1 MDTETKRS
9 PIIRALVPLVG
20 LLLGL
25 LVAGLVVLA
34 LQAPQGQ
41 EIAVLP
47 PATPEPEAT
56 AGPVR
61 VYVSGA
67 VATPGVYA
75 LPAGSIAQDAL
86 ALAGGPLADAAL
98 THLNLAKAL
107 REGDTLYVPRAGEPA
122 PAPTLPSPA
131 SGLAGE
137 GVGPGTRIDLNTAT
151 AEQLDALPKI
161 GPATAQ
167 RIIAYREE
175 HGGFKSVEEINEVSG
190 IGDVT
195 YGLIKDLLC
204 VGCGGQ

>member
-1 MDTETKRS
+1 
-9 PIIRALVPLVG
+9 LGPLIG

-98 THLNLAKAL
+98 THINLAQAV
-107 REGDTLYVPRAGEPA
+107 REGETLYVPRIGETA
-122 PAPTLPSPA
+122 PAPTAPSPA
-131 SGLAGE
+131 SPRAGE
-137 GVGPGTRIDLNTAT
+137 GGVGAGTRIDLNTAT
-151 AEQLDALPKI
+151 ADQLDTLPKI

>member
-9 PIIRALVPLVG
+9 PIIRVLGPLAG

-25 LVAGLVVLA
+25 LVAGLIVLS

-98 THLNLAKAL
+98 THLNLAQPV
-107 REGDTLYVPRAGEPA
+107 REGETLYVPRIGET
-122 PAPTLPSPA
+122 APTPSLPSPA
-131 SGLAGE
+131 RGLAGE
-137 GVGPGTRIDLNTAT
+137 GSGTLIDLNTAT
-151 AEQLDALPKI
+151 AEQLDTLPKI

-204 VGCGGQ
+204 VECGGQ